1 MGKKSIELIMN
12 KIAVTIVLAIFITA
26 YIPNFFM
33 DVSMQSPNYYIF
45 FFWPAEQMVLYYKN
59 RETKTEIMLKKLCI
73 YLQKYTGAKRK
84 KKNHSILVQQKR
96 RH

>member
-1 MGKKSIELIMN
+1 MN

-33 DVSMQSPNYYIF
+33 DVSMQSPIF
-45 FFWPAEQMVLYYKN
+45 FFFLPTEQMVLYYKN

-73 YLQKYTGAKRK
+73 YLQKQTGAKRK
-84 KKNHSILVQQKR
+84 KKTVFWCNKKGDINFLGIF
-96 RH
+96 